1 MIERES
7 TVLFFKDLYKTLA
20 VISDEDAGIL
30 MKALFAHANDMD
42 PEGLDESPIA
52 TALYIGIAD
61 QLDRLAMY
69 RSMKADA
76 GRAGGQKSKP
86 KQTEAEE
93 SKPKQTEAEVKQTEP
108 PYPYP
113 SPYPTPSP
121 NKESGRFTPPT
132 TDDIKEYA
140 RQSGINIDAERFV
153 DFYSSKGWM
162 VGKTKMKDWKAAV
175 RNWAARDRKE
185 TPKETPNTDYRSQ
198 LMKVDYSELL
208 RRQG

>member
-42 PEGLDESPIA
+42 PEGLEESPIA

-61 QLDRLAMY
+61 QLDRLAAY

-86 KQTEAEE
+86 KQTEAD
-93 SKPKQTEAEVKQTEP
+93 VKQTEP

-185 TPKETPNTDYRSQ
+185 APNTPPKTDYKAQ